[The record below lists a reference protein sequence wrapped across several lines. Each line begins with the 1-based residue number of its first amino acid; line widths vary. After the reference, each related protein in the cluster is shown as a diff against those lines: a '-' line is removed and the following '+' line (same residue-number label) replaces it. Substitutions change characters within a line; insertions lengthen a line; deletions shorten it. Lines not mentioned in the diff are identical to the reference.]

1 MAKDE
6 VAKSR
11 AAASAA
17 AASAAAAGATAADT
31 ADADDTEGH
40 SLGLLMGLNAMSQAS
55 DASSRARTR
64 KVPEEELPPLT
75 KKWPAMKNDKKA

>member
-6 VAKSR
+6 VTKSG
-11 AAASAA
+11 
-17 AASAAAAGATAADT
+17 AAAGAAAADA
-31 ADADDTEGH
+31 ADAADDTEGH

-55 DASSRARTR
+55 DATSRARAR

-75 KKWPAMKNDKKA
+75 KKWPAMKNEKKA